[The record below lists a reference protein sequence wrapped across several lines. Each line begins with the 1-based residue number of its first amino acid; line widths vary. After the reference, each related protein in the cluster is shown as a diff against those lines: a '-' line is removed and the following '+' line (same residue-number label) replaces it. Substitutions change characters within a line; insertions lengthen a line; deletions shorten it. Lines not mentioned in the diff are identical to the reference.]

1 MKAMR
6 WVIFGMAV
14 SAAAPALAADH
25 LDVKPGLWSMTM
37 QTQMSGVPSVDL
49 SKVPLAQRAMVQKM
63 MAAQMGK
70 AAKPKAFKSCLTEAD
85 LAKPTV
91 FQGENDP
98 LCRVVVKKVTAS
110 EVQYGEEC
118 TGAHARRVTADFK
131 AANAESVTGTS
142 QAVSQGVTVDVAIS
156 GKWVGADCGS
166 VKPGHAQFQ

>member
-37 QTQMSGVPSVDL
+37 QTQMGGVPNVDL
-49 SKVPLAQRAMVQKM
+49 SKVPVAQRAIVQKM

-70 AAKPKAFKSCLTEAD
+70 AAKPKAFESCLTEAD
-85 LAKPTV
+85 LSKPLA

-98 LCRVVVKKVTAS
+98 LCKVSVKKITAS

-118 TGAHARRVTADFK
+118 TGAHARSVTTDFK
-131 AANAESVTGTS
+131 AANEESVSGRS
-142 QAVSQGVTVDVAIS
+142 RAVSQGVTVEVAIS
-156 GKWVGADCGS
+156 GKWVGADCGA